1 MPKNETGLQM
11 LDKLDKAASID
22 GKRLW
27 DNLMRLAEIGATGRG
42 GLNRQALTPDDNEA
56 HRVLV
61 TWARAL
67 GLSCFI
73 DDIGNLFV
81 RRKGVRD
88 DAPPVMFG
96 SHLDTQPT
104 GGKFDGIYGVLA
116 GFETLQTFEE
126 AGLETKRPIELAIWA
141 NEEGSRFLPGCMG
154 SACYAAPDKLDEWL
168 AITDIEGTTV
178 KEAVARYKA
187 VLSDVECRP
196 LGGAVAAFI
205 EAHIEQGPILETSG
219 NTVGVVTGIQGA
231 RDFRVRVLGEEAHAG
246 TTPRSRRKDALR
258 AAGAIAQALYASMD
272 DADDQVRFT
281 IGEFIVS
288 PNSASVVPGRVDFTI
303 DFRNSDQETLRRL
316 GDRVE
321 SICTE
326 HVGPCRV
333 EVKQIRW
340 REPATFAPQ
349 LPDLIGQ
356 AAERLGL
363 AHMLIPSGASHDAVN
378 LQKICPTGMIFVP
391 CEGGLSHNE
400 AESAKPED
408 LAAGTRVMA
417 QVVYQL
423 AIA

>member
-1 MPKNETGLQM
+1 MNDTKKTDDGLQM
-11 LDKLDKAASID
+11 LDKLDIAAGID

-27 DNLMRLAEIGATGRG
+27 NKLMRLAEIGATGRG

-56 HRVLV
+56 HRVMV

-73 DDIGNLFV
+73 DDIGNLFI

-88 DAPPVMFG
+88 DAPPVMVG

-126 AGLETKRPIELAIWA
+126 AGLETEHPIELAIWS

-154 SACYAAPDKLDEWL
+154 SACFAAPDELDDWL
-168 AITDIEGTTV
+168 AVTDIEGTTV
-178 KEAVARYKA
+178 KEAVARYRA
-187 VLSDVECRP
+187 DLSDVESRP
-196 LGGAVAAFI
+196 LGGSVAAFI
-205 EAHIEQGPILETSG
+205 EAHIEQGPILETAG

-246 TTPRSRRKDALR
+246 TTPRRRRKDALR
-258 AAGAIAQALYASMD
+258 SAGAIAQALYALTD

-303 DFRNSDQETLRRL
+303 DLRNSDQKILRQL
-316 GDRVE
+316 GDRIE
-321 SICTE
+321 SICTANA
-326 HVGPCRV
+326 GSCRV
-333 EVKQIRW
+333 EVNQIRW

-349 LPDLIGQ
+349 VPNLIGQ

-363 AHMLIPSGASHDAVN
+363 VHMRLPSGASHDAVN
-378 LQKICPTGMIFVP
+378 LHKTGMIFVP

-400 AESAKPED
+400 AENAKPED
-408 LAAGTRVMA
+408 LAAGARVMA
-417 QVVYQL
+417 HVVYQL
-423 AIA
+423 ATA